1 MQLTLIPMQ
10 SLSFMLVLVLIN
22 IICFRDVSNGSL
34 DTKDSKPYQC
44 TVCPRGFHSEISLQ
58 NHLWSHLSRKV
69 LSNTSL
75 NSKLR
80 QFILQGYNKLFSQRT
95 VQQLYK
101 CMLTRYS
108 LYLAYFLNMAREA
121 LSADFVKLCANNNKV
136 YGTYIL
142 FNPMK
147 IR

>member
-1 MQLTLIPMQ
+1 MQLTLIELQ
-10 SLSFMLVLVLIN
+10 SLSFIFVLVLIN
-22 IICFRDVSNGSL
+22 IICFRDVSNGSV

-80 QFILQGYNKLFSQRT
+80 QFILQGYNYFLREQFSSYT
-95 VQQLYK
+95 NV
-101 CMLTRYS
+101 MLTRYS

-142 FNPMK
+142 LNSIK
-147 IR
+147 IQ